1 MVRMLIHWVLM
12 ALAVGI
18 TAWIIPGFE
27 ISGVLAALVAAVI
40 IGFINATVGL
50 LLKIVTFPLTVVT
63 LGLFWLLINALML
76 KLASA
81 LVPGFYIRG
90 FAAAFFGAIVLSLV
104 NMLLKKLLRPERVK
118 PR

>member
-63 LGLFWLLINALML
+63 LGLFWLLEKL
-76 KLASA
+76 KL
-81 LVPGFYIRG
+81 
-90 FAAAFFGAIVLSLV
+90 
-104 NMLLKKLLRPERVK
+104 
-118 PR
+118 

>member
-1 MVRMLIHWVLM
+1 MLIHWVLM

-81 LVPGFYIRG
+81 LVPGFHIRG

-104 NMLLKKLLRPERVK
+104 NMLLKKLLRPERIK

>member
-50 LLKIVTFPLTVVT
+50 LLKVVTFPLTVVT
-63 LGLFWLLINALML
+63 LGLFWLLINTLML

-81 LVPGFYIRG
+81 LVPGFYIHG

-104 NMLLKKLLRPERVK
+104 NMLLKKLLRPDRVK
-118 PR
+118 TR

>member
-1 MVRMLIHWVLM
+1 MVRMLIHWGIM

-104 NMLLKKLLRPERVK
+104 NMLLKKLLRPERIK
-118 PR
+118 AR